1 MNPSRRRTPKL
12 ARFVLLLVGALGVGS
27 SVESG
32 PLTIATEPLGT
43 ATSSI
48 KPNVMFL
55 LDDSG
60 SMFREYMPEYVVA
73 PTPVLSGVGVLI
85 PGTAACFDNGDS
97 ADGETAGNIAGAI
110 NACRPGDPPYN
121 SPDFNTIYYNPAIY
135 YRPALNYDG
144 TEKPSQDALNTA
156 DWTKVRTDEYNIEN
170 WHQLVDTNGD
180 AFISAAE
187 QTAANAIEVDLAGG
201 YPDRVWCTA
210 PGDVAGG
217 GNCRQNS
224 AYTYPNFQFPY
235 GANASGV
242 IKYVNTA
249 PYYYRM
255 QTAQYCRTDGTDC
268 KSGSAITSSHTL
280 QAVEFCTDSELTTCA
295 AGTSV
300 TAAHVFSGV
309 RWCSDAGTLQTCQ
322 RKKIGA
328 FVHAKH
334 LGTTASQTGTFAAVP
349 NEGQI
354 TVGPVNASGGT
365 INSITIGGV
374 SVISGAFSVPAGS
387 SGAAASLIASA
398 IQGHISSPD
407 FTAIAAGSNVI
418 ITQAVAGSAGTGATI
433 LVNTDTA
440 PSAAAKGTL
449 TLATVV
455 NNTVRTI
462 SSITVGGTQLL
473 CPIGTTQT
481 IGNSVRVLAPSGN
494 IEAGSGWN
502 VALEVGSVMDA
513 IAARI
518 TACALGGGYSAVKTS
533 ANTVEIRAPL
543 SAGTGPNGATISVTG
558 TSISGFGSTP
568 FAGGAAGPTI
578 PTTVTTMSGGADAFT
593 GTRVVRIGVGKF
605 SRTDITPA
613 LNTYPKASTRVDCL
627 SSTCSYEEEMT
638 NFANWYTY
646 YRSRMKMMKTAAGRA
661 FASIDDTYR
670 VGFITINP
678 GNPVSATKYL
688 KVSDFTTGATG
699 HKQAWYA
706 KFYGQSAANFTPL
719 REALSRV
726 GWMFAGKLNTGL
738 TSGIPTTDDPM
749 TASCQ
754 PNFAILSTD
763 GYWNKEGG
771 QDLAGVAM
779 GNQDNTDSGYSTRA
793 VGAFDGNLLSTTTA
807 SETTAGGAGTLAD
820 VAMYYYKT
828 DLRTG
833 TNPYA
838 TNNVPTTNKDGNSTQ
853 HMVTFTLGLG
863 LDGELTYRS
872 NYETATTGDFAD
884 IKSGLKNW
892 PTPRGDTPSALDDL
906 WHAAVNGRGAFFSAR
921 DPETLAVALT
931 ETLSGLQ
938 TRIGAGAA
946 AATSNLQPV
955 AGDNFAFTA
964 QYQTSD
970 WIGDLKAKTI
980 DLSSGIVS
988 AVTLWSAASLLDL
1001 KAHTDRNIFTHD
1013 PSDATGNLMKH
1024 LCWPAAGGTTCS
1036 DGSGLTLT
1044 EQGYFNPTQLLQY
1057 PFGGH
1062 VGKLAT
1068 ASGDKVLNFFR
1079 GERTYED
1086 SGGGASTDLF
1096 RLRDSI
1102 LGDIINAQ
1110 PAYVKK
1116 SPFAYGDA
1124 GYADF
1129 QLATTSR
1136 RGTVYA
1142 ASNDG
1147 FLHAF
1152 ETDVN
1157 NNPYFQTAGIGT
1169 DITSDDTF
1177 QGNNTGNGV
1186 ERWAYVPGIVL
1197 PNAYK
1202 LANKPYSHRYFT
1214 DGSPQVGDICVTSAC
1229 GLPPTGTATAS
1240 DWRTILVAGLN
1251 SGGIGYY
1258 ALDVTDP
1265 LPAGVK
1271 VLWEFTNR
1279 GVCYTDAEIALGD
1292 KTSDCHLGLSYGNP
1306 LIAKM
1311 KTGPGPTALS
1321 KWVVIV
1327 TSGYNNTV
1335 GGGDGK
1341 GYLYVLEASTG
1352 KILHRLATPVGTAA
1366 SPSGLAKINGWAT
1379 DANLDNTVLA
1389 VYGGDLAG
1397 NLWRFDLDPEGGV
1410 DAGGVPV
1417 VKPGFLST
1425 VRVATVVDAS
1435 GVAQP
1440 ITVKPELGPVP
1451 NRPTDRMIL
1460 FGTGKFLENA
1470 DKTDT
1475 SDQTIYALKDVPT
1488 VITSPVIVGG
1498 VRGNALI
1505 KVRQFNSYTIDDPT
1519 RTVVAGTAPS
1529 WATDFGWL
1537 LDLPDEGERVNV
1549 DPQLQLGTLVV
1560 ASNVPSGDT
1569 CTAGGFSWI
1578 NFLDYA
1584 TGSYVPGA
1592 SGNLASN
1599 KLASSIAVGINV
1611 IMLPGGK
1618 VVTIVTTADNQQLT
1632 QNTPVPSSA
1641 FAGRRVS
1648 WRELIKE

>member
-1 MNPSRRRTPKL
+1 MNPTYRHPPKL
-12 ARFVLLLVGALGVGS
+12 AGIALSVAGALGFSTAVQ
-27 SVESG
+27 SG
-32 PLTIATEPLGT
+32 TLTLATEPLGT

-73 PTPVLSGVGVLI
+73 PTPTLAGVGVLI
-85 PGTAACFDNGDS
+85 PGTAACFDHGDDG
-97 ADGETAGNIAGAI
+97 DGETAGNIAGAI
-110 NACRPGDPPYN
+110 NACKPGDPPYN
-121 SPDFNTIYYNPAIY
+121 SPDLNTIYYNPAIY

-144 TEKPSQDALNTA
+144 SEKPNQDALNTS
-156 DWTKVRTDEYNIEN
+156 DWTKVRTDEYNVEN

-180 AFISAAE
+180 AFLSAAE
-187 QTAANAIEVDLAGG
+187 QTAANAVEVDLAGG
-201 YPDRVWCTA
+201 YPDRVWCTSTA
-210 PGDVAGG
+210 DLAGG

-224 AYTYPNFQFPY
+224 AYIYPNFQFPY
-235 GANASGV
+235 GTSDGSTV
-242 IKYVNTA
+242 KYVNTA

-255 QTAQYCRTDGTDC
+255 QTAQYCKTDGTDC
-268 KSGSAITSSHTL
+268 RSGSSIDPAVHRL

-295 AGTSV
+295 VGSAVTS
-300 TAAHVFSGV
+300 AHVFSGV
-309 RWCSDAGTLQTCQ
+309 RWCSDATTLQTCQ
-322 RKKIGA
+322 RKKIGS
-328 FVHAKH
+328 FIHAKH
-334 LGTTASQTGTFAAVP
+334 LGRTVSQVGTFPAVS

-354 TVGPVNASGGT
+354 TVASVSASGGT

-374 SVISGAFSVPAGS
+374 SVISGAFTVPAGS
-387 SGAAASLIASA
+387 SVGAAASLIASA
-398 IQGHISSPD
+398 IQSHASAPD
-407 FTAIAAGSNVI
+407 FAAAAAGANAI
-418 ITQAVAGSAGTGATI
+418 ITKTLPGSAGSGAAI
-433 LVNTDTA
+433 VVSSSTA
-440 PSAAAKGTL
+440 PTAGAKRTITL
-449 TLATVV
+449 STV
-455 NNTVRTI
+455 NQNYNRTI
-462 SSITVGGTQLL
+462 SSIRVGGTQLL
-473 CPIGTTQT
+473 CPLATAQSF
-481 IGNSVRVLAPSGN
+481 GNSVSATAPNGHIVAAN
-494 IEAGSGWN
+494 GWN
-502 VALEVGSVMDA
+502 TNQEVSSVMAA

-518 TACALGGGYSAVKTS
+518 TACAAGGGYSAVSVGT
-533 ANTVEIRAPL
+533 AGNAIEIRAPL
-543 SAGTGPNGATISVTG
+543 SAGSTPNGLAVTIAG
-558 TSISGFGSTP
+558 TQTTLALITTNQNPMPGFTLGTLS
-568 FAGGAAGPTI
+568 GGAEGPTI
-578 PTTVTTMSGGADAFT
+578 VTAVSSMSGGADAFS
-593 GTRVVRIGVGKF
+593 GTRTVRIGVGKF
-605 SRTDITPA
+605 TRTDITPA
-613 LNTYPKASTRVDCL
+613 VTTYPKAGTRTDCL
-627 SSTCSYEEEMT
+627 SSTCTYEEEMT

-646 YRSRMKMMKTAAGRA
+646 YRSRLKMMKTAAGRA

-678 GNPVSATKYL
+678 GSPVSSTKYL
-688 KVSDFTTGATG
+688 KVSDFTGGVGG
-699 HKQAWYA
+699 HKQLWYS

-738 TSGIPTTDDPM
+738 TNGINDDPM

-771 QDLAGVAM
+771 QDLAGAAM
-779 GNQDNTDSGYSTRA
+779 GNQDNTDAGYSTRA
-793 VGAFDGNLLSTTTA
+793 VGAFDGALLSGTTA
-807 SETTAGGAGTLAD
+807 SETVTGGAGTLAD
-820 VAMYYYKT
+820 VAMYYYKN
-828 DLRTG
+828 DLRTSG
-833 TNPYA
+833 SFA
-838 TNNVPTTNKDGNSTQ
+838 TNNVPVTNKDSNATQ

-872 NYETATTGDFAD
+872 DYETAGSGDFAS
-884 IKSGLKNW
+884 IKAGLKNW
-892 PTPRGDTPSALDDL
+892 PSPRGDTPAALDDL
-906 WHAAVNGRGAFFSAR
+906 WHAAVNGRGSFFSAR
-921 DPETLAVALT
+921 DPETLSTALT

-1001 KAHTDRNIFTHD
+1001 KTHTDRNIFTHD
-1013 PSDATGNLMKH
+1013 PADTAGNLMKH
-1024 LCWPAAGGTTCS
+1024 LCWPLAGGTTCA
-1036 DGSGLTLT
+1036 DGSGLTAT
-1044 EQGYFNPTQLLQY
+1044 EQGYFNPVQLSQY
-1057 PFGGH
+1057 PSYDA
-1062 VGKLAT
+1062 GKLAAAT
-1068 ASGDKVLNFFR
+1068 GDKVLNFFR
-1079 GERTYED
+1079 GDRTYED
-1086 SGGGASTDLF
+1086 SGGGASSDLF

-1116 SPFAYGDA
+1116 SPFAYADA
-1124 GYADF
+1124 GYAAF
-1129 QLATTSR
+1129 QAATNSR

-1142 ASNDG
+1142 AANDG

-1152 ETDVN
+1152 ETDIN

-1177 QGNNTGNGV
+1177 QGNNSGNGV

-1197 PNAYK
+1197 PNAFR
-1202 LANKPYSHRYFT
+1202 LANKPYSHRYLT
-1214 DGSPQVGDICVTSAC
+1214 DGSPQVGDICVTAGC
-1229 GLPPTGTATAS
+1229 GISGTATSS

-1251 SGGIGYY
+1251 SGGMGYY

-1265 LPAGVK
+1265 QPSGVK

-1279 GVCYTDAEIALGD
+1279 GICYSDADIAVGD

-1306 LIAKM
+1306 IIAKRQSD
-1311 KTGPGPTALS
+1311 G

-1327 TSGYNNTV
+1327 TSGYNNTA

-1341 GYLYVLEASTG
+1341 GYLYILEAHTG
-1352 KILHRLATPVGTAA
+1352 KILHRLTTGVGTALA
-1366 SPSGLAKINGWAT
+1366 PSGLAKINGWAT
-1379 DANLDNTVLA
+1379 SSNLDNTVLA
-1389 VYGGDLAG
+1389 VYGGDLEG
-1397 NLWRFDLDPEGGV
+1397 NLWRFQLDSTGPGYLGV
-1410 DAGGVPV
+1410 VKVATVTSAGGVP
-1417 VKPGFLST
+1417 
-1425 VRVATVVDAS
+1425 
-1435 GVAQP
+1435 QP

-1451 NRPTDRMIL
+1451 NQPSERMIL
-1460 FGTGKFLENA
+1460 FGTGKFLEDA

-1488 VITSPVIVGG
+1488 TISSPVITGG
-1498 VRGNALI
+1498 VRSNPVV
-1505 KVRQFNSYTIDDPT
+1505 KVRQFAGYSTDDPT
-1519 RTVVAGTAPS
+1519 RTVSSGTAPS

-1537 LDLPDEGERVNV
+1537 LDLPDDGERVNV
-1549 DPQLQLGTLVV
+1549 DPQLQLGTLVIS
-1560 ASNVPSGDT
+1560 SNVPSGDT
-1569 CTAGGFSWI
+1569 CTAGGFSWL

-1592 SGNLASN
+1592 TDSMASV
-1599 KLASSIAVGINV
+1599 KLASSLAVGINV

-1632 QNTPVPSSA
+1632 QNTPVPSSS

>member
-1 MNPSRRRTPKL
+1 MNLTYRRPPKL
-12 ARFVLLLVGALGVGS
+12 AGLALSVAGALGFS
-27 SVESG
+27 SAVESG
-32 PLTIATEPLGT
+32 TLTIATEPLGT

-60 SMFREYMPEYVVA
+60 SMYREYMPEYVVA
-73 PTPVLSGVGVLI
+73 PTPTAPFSLGVLI
-85 PGTAACFDNGDS
+85 PGTAACFDNGDTG
-97 ADGETAGNIAGAI
+97 DGEASGSIAGAL
-110 NACRPGDPPYN
+110 NQCRPGDPPYN

-144 TEKPSQDALNTA
+144 TEMPNQDALNTS
-156 DWTKVRTDEYNIEN
+156 DWTRVRTDEYNVEN
-170 WHQLVDTNGD
+170 WDQLVDANQDGFLNTLGPNEPALR
-180 AFISAAE
+180 AF
-187 QTAANAIEVDLAGG
+187 TEVDLAGG
-201 YPDRVWCTA
+201 YPDRVWCTSTA
-210 PGDVAGG
+210 DAATG

-224 AYTYPNFQFPY
+224 AYTYPNFQFPF
-235 GANASGV
+235 GTTDGTTP
-242 IKYVNTA
+242 KYVNTA

-268 KSGSAITSSHTL
+268 KSGSAITSLHTL
-280 QAVEFCTDSELTTCA
+280 QAVEFCTDSELTICA

-322 RKKIGA
+322 RKKIGS

-334 LGTTASQTGTFAAVP
+334 LGTTTSQTGTFAAVP

-354 TVGPVNASGGT
+354 TVGVVNPSGGT

-374 SVISGAFSVPAGS
+374 SVIAGAFTIPAGS
-387 SGAAASLIASA
+387 SAGTAASLIASN
-398 IQGHISSPD
+398 IQAHASSPE
-407 FTAIAAGSNVI
+407 FNAVAAGSNVI
-418 ITQAVAGSAGTGATI
+418 ITQGVAGSAGTGATI
-433 LVNTDTA
+433 LVNTSTA
-440 PSAAAKGTL
+440 PSAQAKGTL
-449 TLATVV
+449 TLATVTS
-455 NNTVRTI
+455 NTSRTI
-462 SSITVGGTQLL
+462 SSITVGGTELL
-473 CPIGTTQT
+473 CAMGATTQSF
-481 IGNSVRVLAPSGN
+481 GNSVSAVALTKN
-494 IEAGSGWN
+494 IVAASGWN
-502 VALEVGSVMDA
+502 TAQEIGSVMDA

-518 TACALGGGYSAVKTS
+518 TACALGGGYSATKLSNGV
-533 ANTVEIRAPL
+533 VEIRAPL
-543 SAGTGPNGATISVTG
+543 SAGSGPNGATIAVTG
-558 TSISGFGSTP
+558 TALSGFGMTT
-568 FAGGAAGPTI
+568 FAGGAQGPTI
-578 PTTVTTMSGGADAFT
+578 PTTVTTMSGGADTFSGVRT
-593 GTRVVRIGVGKF
+593 VRIGVGKF

-613 LNTYPKASTRVDCL
+613 VNTYPKASTRSDCL

-678 GNPVSATKYL
+678 GNPVSSTKYL

-699 HKQAWYA
+699 HKQAWYT
-706 KFYGQSAANFTPL
+706 KFYGQSAGNFTPL

-771 QDLAGVAM
+771 QDLAGAAM
-779 GNQDNTDSGYSTRA
+779 GNQDNADSGYSTRA
-793 VGAFDGNLLSTTTA
+793 TGAFDGNLLPSTTA
-807 SETTAGGAGTLAD
+807 SETTSGGAGTLAD

-833 TNPYA
+833 TSPYA
-838 TNNVPTTNKDGNSTQ
+838 TNNVPTTNKDSNSAQ
-853 HMVTFTLGLG
+853 HMVTFAVGLG

-884 IKSGLKNW
+884 IKAGLKNW

-921 DPETLAVALT
+921 DPETLSVALT

-1013 PSDATGNLMKH
+1013 PSDTGGNLMKH
-1024 LCWPAAGGTTCS
+1024 LCWPAAGGSTCA
-1036 DGSGLTLT
+1036 DGSGLTAT
-1044 EQGYFNPTQLLQY
+1044 EQGYFNPTLLLQY
-1057 PFGGH
+1057 PFGGD

-1068 ASGDKVLNFFR
+1068 ATGDKVLNFFR

-1086 SGGGASTDLF
+1086 SGGGAPTDLF

-1129 QLATTSR
+1129 QLATNSR

-1157 NNPYFQTAGIGT
+1157 NSPYFQTAGIGT

-1229 GLPPTGTATAS
+1229 GLSGTATSS

-1251 SGGIGYY
+1251 SGGMGYY

-1265 LPAGVK
+1265 QPTGVK
-1271 VLWEFTNR
+1271 VMWEFTNR
-1279 GVCYTDAEIALGD
+1279 GVCYTDAEIAIGD

-1306 LIAKM
+1306 IIAKR
-1311 KTGPGPTALS
+1311 KSDG

-1327 TSGYNNTV
+1327 TSGYNNTA

-1341 GYLYVLEASTG
+1341 GYLYILEAHTG
-1352 KILHRLATPVGTAA
+1352 KILHRLTTGVGTAA

-1379 DANLDNTVLA
+1379 SSNLDNTVLA
-1389 VYGGDLAG
+1389 VYGGDLEG
-1397 NLWRFDLDPEGGV
+1397 NLWRFQLDSTAPGYLGV
-1410 DAGGVPV
+1410 VKVATVTSAGGVP
-1417 VKPGFLST
+1417 
-1425 VRVATVVDAS
+1425 
-1435 GVAQP
+1435 QP

-1451 NRPTDRMIL
+1451 NQPNDRMIL
-1460 FGTGKFLENA
+1460 FGTGKFLENS

-1475 SDQTIYALKDVPT
+1475 SDQTIYALKDVPST
-1488 VITSPVIVGG
+1488 TTSPVITGG
-1498 VRGNALI
+1498 VRSNPVI
-1505 KVRQFNSYTIDDPT
+1505 KVRQFAAYSVDDPT
-1519 RTVVAGTAPS
+1519 RTVQSGTAPTWS
-1529 WATDFGWL
+1529 TDFGWL
-1537 LDLPDEGERVNV
+1537 IDLPDDGERVNV

-1592 SGNLASN
+1592 SGNMASN

-1632 QNTPVPSSA
+1632 QNTPVPSSS

>member
-1 MNPSRRRTPKL
+1 MNSTPRRIPKL
-12 ARFVLLLVGALGVGS
+12 TSVALVVVGALGVVS
-27 SVESG
+27 AVESG
-32 PLTIATEPLGT
+32 NLTIATEPLGT

-60 SMFREYMPEYVVA
+60 SMYREFMPEYVVA
-73 PTPVLSGVGVLI
+73 PTPPAPGSLGVLI
-85 PGTAACFDNGDS
+85 PGTAACFDNGDTG
-97 ADGETAGNIAGAI
+97 DGEASGNIAGAL

-135 YRPALNYDG
+135 YRPALDYDG
-144 TEKPSQDALNTA
+144 SEFPSMNAVNTA
-156 DWTKVRTDEYNIEN
+156 NWTQVITDAYNVEN
-170 WHQLVDTNGD
+170 WDQLVDANGD
-180 AFISAAE
+180 AFINTFGPNEPALRAF
-187 QTAANAIEVDLAGG
+187 VDVNLATG
-201 YPDRVWCTA
+201 YPDRVWCTSTA
-210 PGDVAGG
+210 DIATG

-224 AYTYPNFQFPY
+224 AYTYPNYQFPI
-235 GANASGV
+235 GTTDGTTP
-242 IKYVNTA
+242 KYVNTA

-255 QTAQYCRTDGTDC
+255 QTAQYCLPDGTDC
-268 KSGSAITSSHTL
+268 RSGSNITSAHVL
-280 QAVEFCTDSELTTCA
+280 QAVEFCTDSELTICA
-295 AGTSV
+295 AGTAV
-300 TAAHVFSGV
+300 TSAHTFTGV
-309 RWCSDAGTLQTCQ
+309 RWCSDAGTLQNCQ
-322 RKKIGA
+322 RKKIGS

-334 LGTTASQTGTFAAVP
+334 LGTTRSQTGTFSAVA

-354 TVGPVNASGGT
+354 TVGAINASGGS
-365 INSITIGGV
+365 INGITIGGV
-374 SVISGAFSVPAGS
+374 SAISGAFTVPAGS
-387 SGAAASLIASA
+387 SAGTAASLIASA
-398 IQGHISSPD
+398 IQSHASSPE
-407 FTAIAAGSNVI
+407 FNAFAAGSNVI
-418 ITQAVAGSAGTGATI
+418 ITQAVAGSTGTGAAI
-433 LVNTDTA
+433 VINTSTA
-440 PSAAAKGTL
+440 PSAQAKATL
-449 TLATVV
+449 TLNTVTS
-455 NNTVRTI
+455 NTVRTI
-462 SSITVGGTQLL
+462 TSITVGGTQLL
-473 CPIGTTQT
+473 CNATGNLNF
-481 IGNSVRVLAPSGN
+481 GNSVSVAIGTRNIVAGN
-494 IEAGSGWN
+494 GWN

-513 IAARI
+513 IASRI

-533 ANTVEIRAPL
+533 NNSVEIRAPL
-543 SAGTGPNGATISVTG
+543 SAGSSPNGLTISVTG
-558 TSISGFGSTP
+558 TSVSGFGAAP
-568 FAGGAAGPTI
+568 LAGGAEGPTI

-593 GTRVVRIGVGKF
+593 GTRTVRIGVGKF

-613 LNTYPKASTRVDCL
+613 VNTYPKAATRSDCL
-627 SSTCSYEEEMT
+627 STTCSYEEEMT

-661 FASIDDTYR
+661 FVSIDDTYR

-678 GNPVSATKYL
+678 GNPVSASKYL
-688 KVSDFTTGATG
+688 KVADFTTGATG
-699 HKQAWYA
+699 HKQAWYSKLYSQTA
-706 KFYGQSAANFTPL
+706 GNYTPL

-738 TSGIPTTDDPM
+738 TSGIPTADDPM

-771 QDLAGVAM
+771 QDLTGAAM
-779 GNQDNTDSGYSTRA
+779 GNQDNVNSGYSTRA
-793 VGAFDGNLLSTTTA
+793 SGAFDGNLLPSTGA

-833 TNPYA
+833 TSPFA
-838 TNNVPTTNKDGNSTQ
+838 TNNVPITNKDTNASQ
-853 HMVTFTLGLG
+853 HMVTFTVGLG

-921 DPETLAVALT
+921 DPDTLSVALT

-1001 KAHTDRNIFTHD
+1001 KPHHERNIFTYD
-1013 PSDATGNLMKH
+1013 PSDTTGNLMKH
-1024 LCWPAAGGTTCS
+1024 LCWPSFGGSTCS
-1036 DGSGLTLT
+1036 DGSGLTAA
-1044 EQGYFNPTQLLQY
+1044 EQAYFNPNLLIQY
-1057 PFGGH
+1057 PFGGD

-1068 ASGDKVLNFFR
+1068 ATADKVLNFFR
-1079 GERTYED
+1079 GERSYED
-1086 SGGGASTDLF
+1086 SAGGAPTDLF

-1110 PAYVKK
+1110 PAYVKA

-1157 NNPYFQTAGIGT
+1157 NSPYFQTAGIGT

-1214 DGSPQVGDICVTSAC
+1214 DGSPVVGDICVTSTC
-1229 GLPPTGTATAS
+1229 GISGSATSS

-1251 SGGIGYY
+1251 SGGTGYY
-1258 ALDVTDP
+1258 ALDVTNP
-1265 LPAGVK
+1265 LATGVK

-1279 GVCYTDAEIALGD
+1279 GVCYSDAEIAVGD
-1292 KTSDCHLGLSYGNP
+1292 KTSDCHIGLSYGNP
-1306 LIAKM
+1306 IIAKRRSD
-1311 KTGPGPTALS
+1311 G

-1327 TSGYNNTV
+1327 TSGYNNNT

-1341 GYLYVLEASTG
+1341 GYLYVLEAHTG
-1352 KILHRLATPVGTAA
+1352 KILHRLSTGVGTAA

-1379 DANLDNTVLA
+1379 NSNIDNTVLA
-1389 VYGGDLAG
+1389 VYGGDLEG
-1397 NLWRFDLDPEGGV
+1397 NLWRFQLDSTAPGYLG
-1410 DAGGVPV
+1410 V
-1417 VKPGFLST
+1417 VK
-1425 VRVATVVDAS
+1425 VAAVKSAG

-1451 NRPTDRMIL
+1451 NQPNDRMIL
-1460 FGTGKFLENA
+1460 FGTGKFLENL

-1488 VITSPVIVGG
+1488 VTTSPVVAD
-1498 VRGNALI
+1498 VRGTGV
-1505 KVRQFNSYTIDDPT
+1505 KVRTLAAGSDPADCPSDSC
-1519 RTVVAGTAPS
+1519 RTVTAGTSPS
-1529 WATDFGWL
+1529 WSTDFGWL
-1537 LDLPDEGERVNV
+1537 IDLPDDGERVNV
-1549 DPQLQLGTLVV
+1549 DPQLQLGTLVI

-1569 CTAGGFSWI
+1569 CTAGGFSWL

-1584 TGSYVPGA
+1584 TGSYIPGA
-1592 SGNLASN
+1592 SGALAST
-1599 KLASSIAVGINV
+1599 KFASSIAVGINV

-1632 QNTPVPSSA
+1632 KNTPVPSSA

>member
-1 MNPSRRRTPKL
+1 MNPTYRHPPKL
-12 ARFVLLLVGALGVGS
+12 AGMIVSVAAALGFATA
-27 SVESG
+27 VESG
-32 PLTIATEPLGT
+32 TLTLATEPLGT

-60 SMFREYMPEYVVA
+60 SMYREYMPEYVVA
-73 PTPVLSGVGVLI
+73 PTPAAPFSLGVLI
-85 PGTAACFDNGDS
+85 PGTAACFDNGDTG
-97 ADGETAGNIAGAI
+97 DGETGGNIAGAI
-110 NACRPGDPPYN
+110 NQCRPGDPPYN

-144 TEKPSQDALNTA
+144 TELPSQDALNTS
-156 DWTKVRTDEYNIEN
+156 DWTRVRTDAFNVEN
-170 WHQLVDTNGD
+170 WHQLVDANQDGFYNTFGPNEP
-180 AFISAAE
+180 ALAAATE
-187 QTAANAIEVDLAGG
+187 IDLATG
-201 YPDRVWCTA
+201 YPDRVWCTSTA
-210 PGDVAGG
+210 DAATG

-224 AYTYPNFQFPY
+224 AYTYPNYQFPY
-235 GANASGV
+235 GTTDGTTP
-242 IKYVNTA
+242 KYVNTA

-255 QTAQYCRTDGTDC
+255 QTTQYCLPGGTDC
-268 KSGSAITSSHTL
+268 KSGSAITSSHTQ
-280 QAVEFCTDSELTTCA
+280 QAVEFCSDNELTNCA
-295 AGTSV
+295 AGTAV
-300 TAAHVFSGV
+300 TASHTFSGV
-309 RWCSDAGTLQTCQ
+309 RWCSDAGTLQNCQ
-322 RKKIGA
+322 RKKIGS

-334 LGTTASQTGTFAAVP
+334 LGATRSDTGSFLAVS

-354 TVGPVNASGGT
+354 TVGAVNAGGGT
-365 INSITIGGV
+365 VNSITIGGV
-374 SVISGAFSVPAGS
+374 SVISGAFTVPAGS
-387 SGAAASLIASA
+387 SATAAATQIASA
-398 IQGHISSPD
+398 INGHTSSPD
-407 FTAIAAGSNVI
+407 FTAVATGSNVI
-418 ITQAVAGSAGTGATI
+418 ITKTVAGSVGTGATI
-433 LVNTDTA
+433 LVGTTTA
-440 PSAAAKGTL
+440 PSAFARGNL
-449 TLATVV
+449 TLVTVN

-462 SSITVGGTQLL
+462 TSIRVGGTELL
-473 CPIGTTQT
+473 CPIGLLSQSF
-481 IGNSVRVLAPSGN
+481 GNSVTAVALTKN
-494 IEAGSGWN
+494 IQAGSGWN
-502 VALEVGSVMDA
+502 TNLEVGSVMDA

-518 TACALGGGYSAVKTS
+518 TACGLGGGYSAVKT
-533 ANTVEIRAPL
+533 ANGVVEIRAPL
-543 SAGTGPNGATISVTG
+543 SAGSSPNGLNISVTG
-558 TSISGFGSTP
+558 TSLSGFGLNP
-568 FAGGAAGPTI
+568 LAGGAQGPTI

-593 GTRVVRIGVGKF
+593 GTRTVRLGVGKF

-613 LNTYPKASTRVDCL
+613 VNTYPKAGTRSDCL

-646 YRSRMKMMKTAAGRA
+646 YRSRLKMMKTAAGRA

-678 GNPVSATKYL
+678 GNPVALAKYL
-688 KVSDFTTGATG
+688 KVSDFTTGVGG
-699 HKQAWYA
+699 HKAAWYS
-706 KFYGQSAANFTPL
+706 KFYSQSAANFTPL

-738 TSGIPTTDDPM
+738 TSGIPTADDPM

-771 QDLAGVAM
+771 QDLAGAAM
-779 GNQDNTDSGYSTRA
+779 GNQDNTDAGYSTRA
-793 VGAFDGNLLSTTTA
+793 AGAFDGALLSGTTA
-807 SETTAGGAGTLAD
+807 SETVTGGAGTLAD

-833 TNPYA
+833 ASPYA
-838 TNNVPTTNKDGNSTQ
+838 TNNVPITNKDGNASQ

-872 NYETATTGDFAD
+872 DYETASSGDFAS
-884 IKSGLKNW
+884 IKAGLKNW
-892 PTPRGDTPSALDDL
+892 PSPRGDTPAALDDL
-906 WHAAVNGRGAFFSAR
+906 WHAAVNGRGSFFSAR
-921 DPETLAVALT
+921 DPETLSTALT

-980 DLSSGIVS
+980 DLGSGIVS

-1013 PSDATGNLMKH
+1013 PSDTAGNLMKH
-1024 LCWPAAGGTTCS
+1024 VCWPAAGGTTCS
-1036 DGSGLTLT
+1036 DGSGLTAA
-1044 EQGYFNPTQLLQY
+1044 EQAYFNPTLLIQY
-1057 PFGGH
+1057 PFGGDL
-1062 VGKLAT
+1062 GKQAT

-1086 SGGGASTDLF
+1086 TGGGAPTDLF

-1116 SPFAYGDA
+1116 SPFAYADA
-1124 GYADF
+1124 GYAAF
-1129 QLATTSR
+1129 QSATNSR

-1142 ASNDG
+1142 AANDG

-1214 DGSPQVGDICVTSAC
+1214 DGSPQVGDICVTAGC
-1229 GLPPTGTATAS
+1229 GISGTATSS

-1265 LPAGVK
+1265 QPSGVK

-1279 GVCYTDAEIALGD
+1279 GTCYSDADIAIGD

-1306 LIAKM
+1306 IIAKRQSD
-1311 KTGPGPTALS
+1311 G

-1335 GGGDGK
+1335 NGGDGK
-1341 GYLYVLEASTG
+1341 GYLYILEAHTG
-1352 KILHRLATPVGTAA
+1352 KILHRLTTGVGTVAA
-1366 SPSGLAKINGWAT
+1366 PSGLAKINGWAT
-1379 DANLDNTVLA
+1379 SANLDNTVLA
-1389 VYGGDLAG
+1389 VYGGDLEG
-1397 NLWRFDLDPEGGV
+1397 NLWRFQLDSSGPGYLGV
-1410 DAGGVPV
+1410 VKVATVTSAGGVP
-1417 VKPGFLST
+1417 
-1425 VRVATVVDAS
+1425 
-1435 GVAQP
+1435 QP

-1451 NRPTDRMIL
+1451 SQAGARMIL

-1488 VITSPVIVGG
+1488 TISSPVITGG
-1498 VRGNALI
+1498 VRSNPVV
-1505 KVRQFNSYTIDDPT
+1505 KVRQFAGYSTDDPT
-1519 RTVVAGTAPS
+1519 RTVSSGTAPS

-1537 LDLPDEGERVNV
+1537 LDLPDDGERVNV

-1592 SGNLASN
+1592 TDSMASN

-1632 QNTPVPSSA
+1632 QNTPVPSSS

>member
-1 MNPSRRRTPKL
+1 MNTPYRRPPKL
-12 ARFVLLLVGALGVGS
+12 AGLVLSVAGALGFS
-27 SVESG
+27 SAVESG
-32 PLTIATEPLGT
+32 TLTIATEPLGT
-43 ATSSI
+43 ATTSI

-55 LDDSG
+55 LDDSS

-73 PTPVLSGVGVLI
+73 PTPTLSGVGVLI
-85 PGTAACFDNGDS
+85 PGTAACFDNGDTG
-97 ADGETAGNIAGAI
+97 DGEASGNIAGAI

-144 TEKPSQDALNTA
+144 TEMPNQDAVNTA
-156 DWTKVRTDEYNIEN
+156 DWTKVRTDEYNVEN
-170 WHQLVDTNGD
+170 WHQLVDANGD
-180 AFISAAE
+180 AFLTSAE
-187 QTAANAIEVDLAGG
+187 QTAASGFDVDLASG
-201 YPDRVWCTA
+201 YPDRVWCTSTA
-210 PGDVAGG
+210 DAATG

-224 AYTYPNFQFPY
+224 AYSYPNFQFPF
-235 GANASGV
+235 GTTDGTTP
-242 IKYVNTA
+242 KYVNTA

-255 QTAQYCRTDGTDC
+255 QTAQYCLPDGSDC
-268 KSGSAITSSHTL
+268 RSGSAITSSHTL

-300 TAAHVFSGV
+300 TTAHVFSGV

-322 RKKIGA
+322 RKKIGS

-334 LGTTASQTGTFAAVP
+334 LGTTVSQTGTFVAVP

-354 TVGPVNASGGT
+354 TVGAINPSGGT
-365 INSITIGGV
+365 VNSITIGGV
-374 SVISGAFSVPAGS
+374 SVISGAFTVPAGS
-387 SGAAASLIASA
+387 SAGTAASLIASA
-398 IQGHISSPD
+398 IQSHPSSPE
-407 FTAIAAGSNVI
+407 FNAVAAGSNVI
-418 ITQAVAGSAGTGATI
+418 VTQAVAGSAGTGATI
-433 LVNTDTA
+433 LVGTSTS
-440 PSAAAKGTL
+440 PSAQAKGTL
-449 TLATVV
+449 TLATVTS
-455 NNTVRTI
+455 NTSRTI
-462 SSITVGGTQLL
+462 SSITVGGTELL
-473 CPIGTTQT
+473 CAMGATTQSF
-481 IGNSVRVLAPSGN
+481 GNSVTAVALTKN
-494 IEAGSGWN
+494 IVAGSGWN
-502 VALEVGSVMDA
+502 TSLEIGSVMDA
-513 IAARI
+513 IATRI
-518 TACALGGGYSAVKTS
+518 TACALGGGYSATKLSNGV
-533 ANTVEIRAPL
+533 VEIRAPL
-543 SAGTGPNGATISVTG
+543 SAGSSPNGATISVTG
-558 TSISGFGSTP
+558 TSLSGFGMTT
-568 FAGGAAGPTI
+568 FAGGAEGPTI
-578 PTTVTTMSGGADAFT
+578 PTTVTTMSGGADAFS
-593 GTRVVRIGVGKF
+593 GVRTVRLGVGKF

-613 LNTYPKASTRVDCL
+613 VNTYPKAATRTDCL

-661 FASIDDTYR
+661 FVSIDDTYR

-678 GNPVSATKYL
+678 GNPVSSTKYL

-699 HKQAWYA
+699 HKQAWYS
-706 KFYGQSAANFTPL
+706 KFYSQSAANFTPL

-771 QDLAGVAM
+771 QDLAGAAM
-779 GNQDNTDSGYSTRA
+779 ANQDNTDSGYSTRA
-793 VGAFDGNLLSTTTA
+793 AGAFDGNLLPSTSA
-807 SETTAGGAGTLAD
+807 SETTTGGAGTLAD

-833 TNPYA
+833 ASPYA
-838 TNNVPTTNKDGNSTQ
+838 TNNVPTTNKDSNAAQ
-853 HMVTFTLGLG
+853 HMVTFALGLG

-872 NYETATTGDFAD
+872 NYETASTGDFAD
-884 IKSGLKNW
+884 IKAGLKNW
-892 PTPRGDTPSALDDL
+892 PSPRGDTPSALDDL

-988 AVTLWSAASLLDL
+988 SVTLWSAASLLDL

-1013 PSDATGNLMKH
+1013 PSDTGGNLMKH
-1024 LCWPAAGGTTCS
+1024 LCWPSAGGSTCS
-1036 DGSGLTLT
+1036 DGSGLTAT
-1044 EQGYFNPTQLLQY
+1044 EQGYFNPTLLLQY
-1057 PFGGH
+1057 PFGGD

-1086 SGGGASTDLF
+1086 SGGGAPTDLF

-1129 QLATTSR
+1129 QLATNSR

-1169 DITSDDTF
+1169 DISSDDTF

-1214 DGSPQVGDICVTSAC
+1214 DGSPQVGDICINSTC
-1229 GLPPTGTATAS
+1229 GPSGTATSS

-1265 LPAGVK
+1265 QPSGVK

-1279 GVCYTDAEIALGD
+1279 GVCYSDTEIAVGD

-1306 LIAKM
+1306 IIAKRQSD
-1311 KTGPGPTALS
+1311 G

-1327 TSGYNNTV
+1327 TSGYNNSA

-1341 GYLYVLEASTG
+1341 GYLYVLEAHTG
-1352 KILHRLATPVGTAA
+1352 KILHRLTTGVGTAA

-1379 DANLDNTVLA
+1379 NSNLDNTVLA
-1389 VYGGDLAG
+1389 VYGGDLEG
-1397 NLWRFDLDPEGGV
+1397 NLWRFQLDSTSPGYLGV
-1410 DAGGVPV
+1410 VKVAAVTSAGGVP
-1417 VKPGFLST
+1417 
-1425 VRVATVVDAS
+1425 
-1435 GVAQP
+1435 QP

-1451 NRPTDRMIL
+1451 NQPSDRMIL

-1470 DKTDT
+1470 DKTDM
-1475 SDQTIYALKDVPT
+1475 SDQTIYALKDVPST
-1488 VITSPVIVGG
+1488 TTSPVIGG
-1498 VRGNALI
+1498 VRSNPVI
-1505 KVRQFNSYTIDDPT
+1505 KVRQFAAYSTDDPN
-1519 RTVVAGTAPS
+1519 RTVTAGTAPTWS
-1529 WATDFGWL
+1529 TDFGWL
-1537 LDLPDEGERVNV
+1537 IDLPDDGERVNV
-1549 DPQLQLGTLVV
+1549 DPQLQLGTLVI
-1560 ASNVPSGDT
+1560 ASNVPSNDT
-1569 CTAGGFSWI
+1569 CTAGGFSWL

-1584 TGSYVPGA
+1584 TGSYVSGA
-1592 SGNLASN
+1592 TGSMASV

-1632 QNTPVPSSA
+1632 QNTPVPSSS

>member
-1 MNPSRRRTPKL
+1 MNLTYRRPPKL
-12 ARFVLLLVGALGVGS
+12 AGLALSVAGALGFS
-27 SVESG
+27 SAVESG
-32 PLTIATEPLGT
+32 TLTLATEPLGT

-73 PTPVLSGVGVLI
+73 PTPTLSGVGVLI
-85 PGTAACFDNGDS
+85 PGTAACFDNGDTG
-97 ADGETAGNIAGAI
+97 DGETAGNIAGAI
-110 NACRPGDPPYN
+110 NQCRPGDPPYN
-121 SPDFNTIYYNPAIY
+121 SPDFNTIYYNPAIF
-135 YRPALNYDG
+135 YRPAVNYDG
-144 TEKPSQDALNTA
+144 TQMPSQDALNTS
-156 DWTKVRTDEYNIEN
+156 DWTRVRTDEYNVEN
-170 WHQLVDTNGD
+170 WDQRVDTNGD
-180 AFISAAE
+180 AFLSGAE
-187 QTAANAIEVDLAGG
+187 QTAANAVEIDLASG
-201 YPDRVWCTA
+201 YPDRVWCTSTA
-210 PGDVAGG
+210 DAATG

-224 AYTYPNFQFPY
+224 AYSFPNYQFPY
-235 GANASGV
+235 GTTDGTTP
-242 IKYVNTA
+242 KYVNTA

-255 QTAQYCRTDGTDC
+255 QTAQYCLPAGTDC
-268 KSGSAITSSHTL
+268 RSGSAITTAHTM
-280 QAVEFCTDSELTTCA
+280 QAVEFCTDNELTNCA
-295 AGTSV
+295 AGSAV
-300 TAAHVFSGV
+300 TASHTFSGV

-322 RKKIGA
+322 RKKIGS

-334 LGTTASQTGTFAAVP
+334 LGTTVSDTGTFAAVK

-354 TVGPVNASGGT
+354 TVGVVNPSGGT
-365 INSITIGGV
+365 VNSITIGGV
-374 SVISGAFSVPAGS
+374 SVIAGAFTIPAGS
-387 SGAAASLIASA
+387 SAGTAASLIASA
-398 IQGHISSPD
+398 INPSANFD
-407 FTAIAAGSNVI
+407 ATAAGSNVI
-418 ITQAVAGSAGTGATI
+418 ITQAVAGSSGNGATI
-433 LVNTDTA
+433 LVGTSTA
-440 PSAAAKGTL
+440 PSANAKGTL
-449 TLATVV
+449 TLATVTS
-455 NNTVRTI
+455 NTTRTI

-473 CPIGTTQT
+473 CAMGATSQSF
-481 IGNSVRVLAPSGN
+481 GNSVSAVALTTN
-494 IEAGSGWN
+494 IVAASGWN
-502 VALEVGSVMDA
+502 TALEIGSVMDA

-518 TACALGGGYSAVKTS
+518 TACALGGGYSAVKLS
-533 ANTVEIRAPL
+533 NGVVEIRAPL
-543 SAGTGPNGATISVTG
+543 SAGSGPNGATIAVTG
-558 TSISGFGSTP
+558 TSLSGFGMTT
-568 FAGGAAGPTI
+568 FAGGAEGPTI
-578 PTTVTTMSGGADAFT
+578 PTTVTTMSGGADTFS
-593 GTRVVRIGVGKF
+593 GTRTVRIGVGKF

-613 LNTYPKASTRVDCL
+613 VNTYPKAGGRTDCL

-646 YRSRMKMMKTAAGRA
+646 YRSRLKMMKTAAGRA
-661 FASIDDTYR
+661 FSSIDDTYR

-678 GNPVSATKYL
+678 GNPVSSTKYL
-688 KVSDFTTGATG
+688 KVSEFTGGATG
-699 HKQAWYA
+699 HKQAWYS

-726 GWMFAGKLNTGL
+726 GWMFAGRLNTGL
-738 TSGIPTTDDPM
+738 TNGIPTADDPM

-771 QDLAGVAM
+771 QDLAGAAM
-779 GNQDNTDSGYSTRA
+779 GNQDNVDSGYSTRA
-793 VGAFDGNLLSTTTA
+793 SGAFDGALLSGTTA
-807 SETTAGGAGTLAD
+807 SETVTGGAGTLAD

-828 DLRTG
+828 DLRTSG
-833 TNPYA
+833 SFA
-838 TNNVPTTNKDGNSTQ
+838 TNNVPVTNKDSNAAQ

-872 NYETATTGDFAD
+872 DYETASTGDFAS
-884 IKSGLKNW
+884 IKAGLKNW
-892 PTPRGDTPSALDDL
+892 PSPRGDTPSALDDL
-906 WHAAVNGRGAFFSAR
+906 WHAAVNGRGSFFSAR
-921 DPETLAVALT
+921 DPDTLSTALT

-988 AVTLWSAASLLDL
+988 AVTLWSASSLLNL
-1001 KAHTDRNIFTHD
+1001 QAHTSRNIFTYD
-1013 PSDATGNLMKH
+1013 PSDTAGNLMKH
-1024 LCWPAAGGTTCS
+1024 LCWPLAGGSTCG
-1036 DGSGLTLT
+1036 DGSGLTLA
-1044 EQGYFNPTQLLQY
+1044 EQAYFNPTQLAQY
-1057 PFGGH
+1057 PAISADP
-1062 VGKLAT
+1062 GKLAT
-1068 ASGDKVLNFFR
+1068 VSAEKVLNFFR

-1086 SGGGASTDLF
+1086 SGGGAASDLF

-1116 SPFAYGDA
+1116 SPFLYGDA
-1124 GYADF
+1124 GYAAF
-1129 QLATTSR
+1129 QSNTNSR

-1142 ASNDG
+1142 AANDG
-1147 FLHAF
+1147 YLHAF

-1197 PNAYK
+1197 PNTYR
-1202 LANKPYSHRYFT
+1202 LANKPYSHRYLT
-1214 DGSPQVGDICVTSAC
+1214 DGSPQVGDICVTSSC
-1229 GLPPTGTATAS
+1229 GLPPTATATSS

-1265 LPAGVK
+1265 LAGGVK

-1279 GVCYTDAEIALGD
+1279 GVCYTDIEIAVGD

-1306 LIAKM
+1306 IIAKRNSD
-1311 KTGPGPTALS
+1311 G
-1321 KWVVIV
+1321 KWVVVV

-1335 GGGDGK
+1335 SGGDGK
-1341 GYLYVLEASTG
+1341 GYLYILEAHTG
-1352 KILHRLATPVGTAA
+1352 KILNRLTTGVGTAA

-1379 DANLDNTVLA
+1379 NANIDNTVLA
-1389 VYGGDLAG
+1389 VYGGDLEG
-1397 NLWRFDLDPEGGV
+1397 NLWRFQLDSTAAGYLGV
-1410 DAGGVPV
+1410 
-1417 VKPGFLST
+1417 
-1425 VRVATVVDAS
+1425 VRVATVTSAG

-1451 NRPTDRMIL
+1451 NQPSDRMIL

-1475 SDQTIYALKDVPT
+1475 SDQTIYALKDVPST
-1488 VITSPVIVGG
+1488 TTSPVIGG
-1498 VRGNALI
+1498 VRSNPLI
-1505 KVRQFNSYTIDDPT
+1505 KVRTFAGYSVDDPT
-1519 RTVVAGTAPS
+1519 RTVASGTAPS

-1537 LDLPDEGERVNV
+1537 LDLPDDGERVNV

-1569 CTAGGFSWI
+1569 CTAGGFSWL

-1592 SGNLASN
+1592 TDSMASV
-1599 KLASSIAVGINV
+1599 KLASSLAVGINV

-1632 QNTPVPSSA
+1632 QNTPVPSSS

>member
-1 MNPSRRRTPKL
+1 MNLTYRRPPKL
-12 ARFVLLLVGALGVGS
+12 AGLALSVAGALGFS
-27 SVESG
+27 SAVESG
-32 PLTIATEPLGT
+32 TLTLATEPLGT
-43 ATSSI
+43 ATTSI

-60 SMFREYMPEYVVA
+60 SMYREFMPEYVVA
-73 PTPVLSGVGVLI
+73 PTPTAPSTLGVLI
-85 PGTAACFDNGDS
+85 PGTAACFDNGDTG
-97 ADGETAGNIAGAI
+97 DGEAAGNIAGNI

-121 SPDFNTIYYNPAIY
+121 SPDFNTIYYNPAIF
-135 YRPALNYDG
+135 YRPAVSYDG
-144 TEKPSQDALNTA
+144 SQLPSQDALNTS
-156 DWTKVRTDEYNIEN
+156 DWTRVRTDAYNVEN
-170 WHQLVDTNGD
+170 WHQLVDANGD
-180 AFISAAE
+180 AFINTFTPNETALAAA
-187 QTAANAIEVDLAGG
+187 TEVDLASG

-210 PGDVAGG
+210 PGDAATG

-224 AYTYPNFQFPY
+224 AYTFPNYQFPY
-235 GANASGV
+235 GTTDGTTP
-242 IKYVNTA
+242 KYVNTA

-255 QTAQYCRTDGTDC
+255 QTAQYCLPAGTDC
-268 KSGSAITSSHTL
+268 RSGSAITTAHTL
-280 QAVEFCTDSELTTCA
+280 QVVEFCTDSELTDCA
-295 AGTSV
+295 AGSAV
-300 TAAHVFSGV
+300 TAAHTFSGV

-322 RKKIGA
+322 RKKTGS

-334 LGTTASQTGTFAAVP
+334 LGTTRSDSGSFAAVP

-354 TVGPVNASGGT
+354 TVGSVNASGGT

-374 SVISGAFSVPAGS
+374 TVFTGPLSIPSGS
-387 SGAAASLIASA
+387 STGNAA
-398 IQGHISSPD
+398 
-407 FTAIAAGSNVI
+407 TAIAAAINPHASFNATAFGSNVI
-418 ITQAVAGSAGTGATI
+418 VTQQTPGSAGTGANI
-433 LVNTDTA
+433 VINTTTA
-440 PSAAAKGTL
+440 PSAAATGTI
-449 TLATVV
+449 TLATV
-455 NNTVRTI
+455 NSNTVRTI

-473 CPIGTTQT
+473 CALGTAQSF
-481 IGNSVRVLAPSGN
+481 GNAVNATAPNGHIVAS
-494 IEAGSGWN
+494 SGWN
-502 VALEVGSVMDA
+502 DPLEVGSVLDA
-513 IAARI
+513 MAARI
-518 TACALGGGYSAVKTS
+518 TACAAGGGYSAVRIAGQNKI
-533 ANTVEIRAPL
+533 VIRAPL
-543 SAGTGPNGATISVTG
+543 SAGATPNGLTPNVSG
-558 TSISGFGSTP
+558 TSGTLVLVAQNPQPGFTFGAL
-568 FAGGAAGPTI
+568 AGGAVGPTI
-578 PTTVTTMSGGADAFT
+578 ATTVTTMSGGADAFS
-593 GTRVVRIGVGKF
+593 GTRTVRIGVGKF

-613 LNTYPKASTRVDCL
+613 VNAYPKAGGRVDCL

-646 YRSRMKMMKTAAGRA
+646 YRSRLKMMKTAAGRA
-661 FASIDDTYR
+661 FSSIDDTYR

-678 GNPVSATKYL
+678 GNPVSSTKYL
-688 KVSDFTTGATG
+688 KVSDFTGGATG
-699 HKQAWYA
+699 HKQAWYS
-706 KFYGQSAANFTPL
+706 KFYSQSAANFTPL

-726 GWMFAGKLNTGL
+726 GWMFAGKLNNGL
-738 TSGIPTTDDPM
+738 TSGIPATDDPM

-771 QDLAGVAM
+771 QDLSGTAM
-779 GNQDNTDSGYSTRA
+779 GNQDNVDSGYSTRA
-793 VGAFDGNLLSTTTA
+793 SGAFDGALLSGTAA
-807 SETTAGGAGTLAD
+807 SETVTGGAGTLAD

-828 DLRTG
+828 DLRTS
-833 TNPYA
+833 PSPFA
-838 TNNVPTTNKDGNSTQ
+838 TNNVPVTNKDTNAAQ
-853 HMVTFTLGLG
+853 HMVTFTVGLG

-872 NYETATTGDFAD
+872 DYETASTGDFAS
-884 IKSGLKNW
+884 IKAGLKNW
-892 PTPRGDTPSALDDL
+892 PSPRGDTPSALDDL
-906 WHAAVNGRGAFFSAR
+906 WHAAVNGRGSFFSAR
-921 DPETLAVALT
+921 DPETLSTALN
-931 ETLSGLQ
+931 ETLAGLQ

-964 QYQTSD
+964 QYQTAD

-980 DLSSGIVS
+980 DLSTGIVS
-988 AVTLWSAASLLDL
+988 AVTLWSASSLLNL
-1001 KAHTDRNIFTHD
+1001 QAHTSRNIFTHD
-1013 PSDATGNLMKH
+1013 PSDTAGNLMKH
-1024 LCWPAAGGTTCS
+1024 LCWPAAGGATCT
-1036 DGSGLTLT
+1036 DGSGLTVA
-1044 EQGYFNPTQLLQY
+1044 EQGYFNPTQLAQY
-1057 PFGGH
+1057 PAISLDP
-1062 VGKLAT
+1062 GKLA
-1068 ASGDKVLNFFR
+1068 AISAEKVLNFFR

-1086 SGGGASTDLF
+1086 SGGGAASDLF

-1110 PAYVKK
+1110 PSYVKR
-1116 SPFAYGDA
+1116 SPFLYGDA
-1124 GYADF
+1124 GYAGF
-1129 QLATTSR
+1129 QSVTNSR

-1142 ASNDG
+1142 AANDG
-1147 FLHAF
+1147 YLHAF

-1169 DITSDDTF
+1169 SITSDDTF

-1197 PNAYK
+1197 PNVYR
-1202 LANKPYSHRYFT
+1202 LANKPYNHRYLT

-1229 GLPPTGTATAS
+1229 GLPPTGTATSS

-1258 ALDVTDP
+1258 ALDITDP
-1265 LPAGVK
+1265 LPSGVK

-1279 GVCYTDAEIALGD
+1279 GVCYTDPEIAVGD

-1306 LIAKM
+1306 IIAKRNSD
-1311 KTGPGPTALS
+1311 G

-1341 GYLYVLEASTG
+1341 GYLYILEAHTG
-1352 KILHRLATPVGTAA
+1352 KILNRLTTGVGTVA

-1379 DANLDNTVLA
+1379 NANIDNTALA
-1389 VYGGDLAG
+1389 VYGGDLEG
-1397 NLWRFDLDPEGGV
+1397 NLWRFQLDSTGPGYLGV
-1410 DAGGVPV
+1410 VKVAAVTSAGGVP
-1417 VKPGFLST
+1417 
-1425 VRVATVVDAS
+1425 
-1435 GVAQP
+1435 QP

-1451 NRPTDRMIL
+1451 NQPSARMIL
-1460 FGTGKFLENA
+1460 FGTGKFLEST

-1488 VITSPVIVGG
+1488 TITSPVIAS
-1498 VRGNALI
+1498 VRGNPLI
-1505 KVRQFNSYTIDDPT
+1505 KVRQFAGYGVDDPT
-1519 RTVVAGTAPS
+1519 RTVASGTAPS

-1537 LDLPDEGERVNV
+1537 LDLPDDRERVNV
-1549 DPQLQLGTLVV
+1549 DPQLQLGTLVI
-1560 ASNVPSGDT
+1560 ASNVPSNDT
-1569 CTAGGFSWI
+1569 CTAGGFSWL

-1592 SGNLASN
+1592 TDSMASV
-1599 KLASSIAVGINV
+1599 KIASSLAVGINV

-1632 QNTPVPSSA
+1632 QNTPVPSSS